1 MALVGAFD
9 GFIAHQDGCVVVVV
23 SGEIDLAV
31 TTALVALT
39 EQALAASPHVVFD
52 MGGITFLDSSGLRVL
67 AMAATRVAGIGS
79 VTLRNSPPMVT
90 RVLHLAGL
98 DELITVESSRVA

>member
-1 MALVGAFD
+1 MVGAFD

-31 TTALVALT
+31 TTALIALT
-39 EQALAASPHVVFD
+39 DQALAASPHVVFD
-52 MGGITFLDSSGLRVL
+52 MGGVSFLDSSGLRVL
-67 AMAATRVAGIGS
+67 AMAAKRVAGIGS
-79 VTLRNSPPMVT
+79 ISLRNSPPMVT

-98 DELITVESSRVA
+98 DELIRVEPASVA